1 MENCAKVDTR
11 DRKEIWRSGGRLQI
25 GEGVRVAGPGLQ
37 ACSAC
42 AGDYENPERTTWT
55 ADDLAAASDEE
66 KGTSAGDAEE
76 FSDSEE

>member
-11 DRKEIWRSGGRLQI
+11 GRAEMRQSGGRLQI
-25 GEGVRVAGPGLQ
+25 GEGVSVAGPGLR

-66 KGTSAGDAEE
+66 DGTSASDVGE
-76 FSDSEE
+76 FPDSEE